1 MSKRW
6 TRVPRIVAAVT
17 AVTLSVAVLA
27 GCQSAAV
34 PDPSPDAQGELPAE
48 VQGALQSA
56 VEGAMA
62 ATKSSGAI
70 VGVWAPWAGN
80 WVTGLGTTEPGGS
93 TAPTPDMP
101 FRVGTIG
108 ATMTCAVLLRLVD
121 QGSVSLDAA
130 VDSILTRQASIK
142 GITLRQLCQSDA
154 GLADFTSNL
163 APTFVQNPTRIWP
176 PAELI
181 ANGLVQGSLSTPGQ
195 AYRRSST
202 GYVLL
207 GQALETQTRRS
218 AQELFESELFGPAG
232 LANTSFPESA
242 DLDAPD
248 NALPGYS
255 YPMDITG
262 AVQCTQPEPIDR
274 ASSSMLDT
282 AGGQISTIGDLKR
295 FLQLYLTGGL
305 LSDGLRDQITK
316 TVPDAAVDSDA
327 YGGGLGVAKL
337 GPLFGLSGW
346 APGYLTAMYAD
357 PQSGL
362 VIVFALNNSTAGAGI
377 AESLVQQ
384 IVAIMA
390 GVPAGNGG
398 TVVAAPPWKAKD
410 AAAAVASQSVCNTP
424 APAPAPAG

>member
-121 QGSVSLDAA
+121 QGTLSLDTQL
-130 VDSILTRQASIK
+130 DSILTRQAAIK
-142 GITLRQLCQSDA
+142 GITLGQLCQSSA

-181 ANGLVQGSLSTPGQ
+181 ANGLVQSSQSTPGQ
-195 AYRRSST
+195 AYQPSST
-202 GYVLL
+202 SYVLL

-218 AQELFESELFGPAG
+218 AQELFTSELFDPAR
-232 LANTSFPESA
+232 LSHTSFPEPT
-242 DLDAPD
+242 DLTTPE
-248 NALPGYS
+248 NTLPGYS
-255 YPMDITG
+255 YPFDVTG
-262 AVQCTQPEPIDR
+262 GVQCTQPEQIGK
-274 ASSSMLDT
+274 ASNSMLDT

-295 FLQLYLTGGL
+295 FLQLYLTGDL
-305 LSDGLRDQITK
+305 FSQGLRDQITQ
-316 TVPDAAVDSDA
+316 TVPVAGDPSDWR
-327 YGGGLGVAKL
+327 GGGLGVVKL
-337 GPLFGLSGW
+337 GPLYGQAGW
-346 APGYLTAMYAD
+346 VPGYLTGMYAD
-357 PQSGL
+357 PASGL
-362 VIVFALNNSTAGAGI
+362 VIVFALNNSTGGWGFAQTLAQEI
-377 AESLVQQ
+377 A
-384 IVAIMA
+384 AIMSA
-390 GVPAGNGG
+390 VPSANGAP
-398 TVVAAPPWKAKD
+398 VVAQTPWKAQD
-410 AAAAVASQSVCNTP
+410 MAQLFASSTVCNTP